1 MEVRMAEQLVDGVL
15 TIGVGDP
22 EQMNVITGERA
33 NQLADLVDAAAA
45 NDAVKVV
52 VLKGDSRSFSA
63 GGDLQAADR
72 LANDSAYGALTI
84 DAANRLTAAMVSCP
98 KPIVALVQA
107 GAVGLGV
114 PISLAADLVICDT
127 NAYFM
132 LAFAKIGLMP
142 DGGATALVTASIGR
156 ARAMR
161 MALLAERLT
170 AAEAF
175 AAGLVSHLVPAN
187 EFEAVSQRVIR
198 TLRDGP
204 QVAYARTKHAINA
217 AALSSLG
224 QAFALERSGQIGLLA
239 APDFSE
245 GSSAFLEKRKAV
257 FVDRVAHK
265 NGEADVP
272 A

>member
-1 MEVRMAEQLVDGVL
+1 MAELVADGVM

-33 NQLADLVDAAAA
+33 NELADLMDAAAA

-52 VLKGDSRSFSA
+52 VLRGDVRSFSA

-72 LANDSAYGALTI
+72 LAYDAAYGAWTI
-84 DAANRLTAAMVSCP
+84 DAANRLTEAMVTCP
-98 KPIVALVQA
+98 KPIVALVEA

-114 PISLAADLVICDT
+114 PISLAADLVICST

-142 DGGATALVTASIGR
+142 DGGATALVTASVGR

-170 AAEAF
+170 ATDAF
-175 AAGLVSHLVPAN
+175 QAGLVSHLVPAE
-187 EFEAVSQRVIR
+187 EFEALSQRVILS
-198 TLRDGP
+198 LRDGP
-204 QVAYARTKHAINA
+204 QVAYARTKQAINS
-217 AALSSLG
+217 AALQRLG
-224 QAFALERSGQIGLLA
+224 PALALERSGQIGLLA
-239 APDFSE
+239 AHDFSE
-245 GSSAFLEKRKAV
+245 GSAAFMEKRRAV
-257 FVDRVAHK
+257 FLDRVAHQ
-265 NGEADVP
+265 NGEADVS